1 MSGPL
6 IFIATNRLKDGADEI
21 ERARVPELVDFVER
35 EEPRVLAFREY
46 LNEAGD
52 EVTVV
57 QIHPDAE
64 SLEFH
69 LGLIA
74 EHARRA
80 YEETL
85 DRTLRIQVFGD
96 LPESVAAALREQA
109 SDGVEVSVHSD
120 LLGGFLR

>member
-1 MSGPL
+1 
-6 IFIATNRLKDGADEI
+6 
-21 ERARVPELVDFVER
+21 V
-35 EEPRVLAFREY
+35 
-46 LNEAGD
+46 
-52 EVTVV
+52 
-57 QIHPDAE
+57 
-64 SLEFH
+64 
-69 LGLIA
+69 IA

-109 SDGVEVSVHSD
+109 SDRVEVSVHSD